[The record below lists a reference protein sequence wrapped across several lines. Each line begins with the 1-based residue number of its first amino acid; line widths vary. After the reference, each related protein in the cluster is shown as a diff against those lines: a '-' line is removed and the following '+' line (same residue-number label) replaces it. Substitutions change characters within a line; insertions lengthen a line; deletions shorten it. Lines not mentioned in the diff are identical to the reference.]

1 MSTLPVVL
9 SFGLSDATG
18 ASGLQADVLA
28 VASMGCHPA
37 GVVTAVAASGGTR
50 NDEWVAIDEDLL
62 EAQGQ
67 AVLQNMPVAAFKVGA
82 IGAMDQLQPIAA
94 ILADFDSVPVVL
106 DPVIGRAGDE
116 DDDGDFAA
124 ALRELLIPQTTVL
137 MPGLTQARRLVSL
150 AEEQVRV
157 DDLSAA
163 ACARELIGWGCE
175 FVLIADA
182 EPGSEQIV
190 NALYDETGLVRSD
203 RLPRLEAATTRIQ
216 GAGDT
221 LSAALAGLLAQ
232 GLDVPEAM
240 QEASQY
246 TAAAVLHSFH
256 AGIGM
261 AIPDR
266 LFWAG
271 DDDDE
276 DAATDDH

>member
-18 ASGLQADVLA
+18 ATGLQADSLA
-28 VASMGCHPA
+28 VASMGCHPTS
-37 GVVTAVAASGGTR
+37 VITAVATAGGAR
-50 NDEWVAIDEDLL
+50 NDDWVAIDEDLL
-62 EAQGQ
+62 VGQGQ

-106 DPVIGRAGDE
+106 DPVIGRDLDE
-116 DDDGDFAA
+116 DDDADFAA
-124 ALRELLIPQTTVL
+124 GLRELLIPQTTVL
-137 MPGLTQARRLVSL
+137 TLGLAQARRLVSL
-150 AEEQVRV
+150 ADEQERGEE
-157 DDLSAA
+157 LTAEG
-163 ACARELIGWGCE
+163 CARELIGWGCE
-175 FVLIADA
+175 FVLFADA

-203 RLPRLEAATTRIQ
+203 RLPRLDAATTRVH

-276 DAATDDH
+276 DTGTDEH

>member
-9 SFGLSDATG
+9 SFGLFDATG
-18 ASGLQADVLA
+18 ATGLQADFLA
-28 VASMGCHPA
+28 VASMGCHPT
-37 GVVTAVAASGGTR
+37 GVITAVATSGDAR
-50 NDEWVAIDEDLL
+50 NDEWVAIDEELL
-62 EAQGQ
+62 EGQAQ
-67 AVLQNMPVAAFKVGA
+67 AVLQNMPVTAFKVGA
-82 IGAMDQLQPIAA
+82 IGAIDQLQPIAA

-106 DPVIGRAGDE
+106 DPVIERANDE
-116 DDDGDFAA
+116 DEDADLAA
-124 ALRELLIPQTTVL
+124 GLRELLIPQTTVL
-137 MPGLTQARRLVSL
+137 TLGLTQARRLVSL
-150 AEEQVRV
+150 ADEQERS
-157 DDLSAA
+157 DDLPAA
-163 ACARELIGWGCE
+163 ICARELIGWGCE
-175 FVLIADA
+175 FVLVADA

-203 RLPRLEAATTRIQ
+203 RLPRLEAATARVH
-216 GAGDT
+216 GASDT

-246 TAAAVLHSFH
+246 TAAAVLHSFS

-271 DDDDE
+271 EDDDDE
-276 DAATDDH
+276 ADANER